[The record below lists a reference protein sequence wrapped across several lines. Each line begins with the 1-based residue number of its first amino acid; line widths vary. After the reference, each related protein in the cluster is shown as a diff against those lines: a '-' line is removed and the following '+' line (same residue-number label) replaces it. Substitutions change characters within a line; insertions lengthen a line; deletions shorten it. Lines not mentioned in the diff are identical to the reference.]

1 MLKLLKV
8 DLKRVFK
15 DKLFL
20 VMGILAL
27 AFAVAIPLLYVVLFS
42 SLGLNTDEMSMTL
55 EALGMSIN
63 AKSMFFQSMFF
74 QSFSLGNNLGL
85 ILPVLLAIILCKD
98 FSHGTVR
105 NKIISGKSRTSIFM
119 SMYTVCFSVLFGVMV
134 LHALL
139 TLLVSLIFFPYQS
152 TEFVASDIGYFLLS
166 LLFEA
171 LLYAFVSALVSFLCA
186 CTKNMGIAIVGYVAI
201 VMIMSVVTSML
212 QVGALMMPVADDGY
226 SAIQKG
232 LEFLQDVNPFNFAAV
247 IGVGT
252 EYSAREVLCCIL
264 SPAILS
270 AGITLL
276 GIFKFKKKDIK

>member
-8 DLKRVFK
+8 DLKRVIK

-20 VMGILAL
+20 VMCILAV
-27 AFAVAIPLLYVVLFS
+27 AFAVVIPLLYVAIFGS
-42 SLGLNTDEMSMTL
+42 IGMDTGEMGEML
-55 EALGMSIN
+55 DALGMSIN
-63 AKSMFFQSMFF
+63 AKSMFF

-105 NKIISGKSRTSIFM
+105 NKIISGSSRSAIFA
-119 SMYTVCFSVLFGVMV
+119 SMYSVCFIVLFGVMT

-139 TLLVSLIFFPYQS
+139 TMLISLIFFPYQS
-152 TEFVASDIGYFLLS
+152 TEFVASDVGYFFLS

-171 LLYAFVSALVSFLCA
+171 LLFLFVAALVSFLCA
-186 CTKNMGIAIVGYVAI
+186 CTKNMGLAIVAYVAI

-212 QVGALMMPVADDGY
+212 QFGALMIPVADGE
-226 SAIQKG
+226 SSFALKAV
-232 LEFLQDVNPFNFAAV
+232 EFMQDINVFNFATV

-252 EYSAREVLCCIL
+252 KYSLREVLCCIL
-264 SPAILS
+264 SPVLS
-270 AGITLL
+270 AIGLTAF
-276 GIFKFKKKDIK
+276 GIFKFKGKDIK

>member
-27 AFAVAIPLLYVVLFS
+27 AFAVATPLLYVVLFS

-63 AKSMFFQSMFF
+63 AKSMFF

-134 LHALL
+134 MHALL
-139 TLLVSLIFFPYQS
+139 TMLVSLIFFPYQS

-186 CTKNMGIAIVGYVAI
+186 CTKNMGLAIVGYVAI

-212 QVGALMMPVADDGY
+212 QVGALMVPVADDGY
-226 SAIQKG
+226 SAIQKV

>member
-8 DLKRVFK
+8 DFKRVFK

-20 VMGILAL
+20 VVCILAGV
-27 AFAVAIPLLYVVLFS
+27 FAVVTPLLYVAIFGSIGVET
-42 SLGLNTDEMSMTL
+42 NEMSETL
-55 EALGMSIN
+55 EALGMAIN
-63 AKSMFFQSMFF
+63 AKSMFF

-98 FSHGTVR
+98 FAHGTVR
-105 NKIISGKSRTSIFM
+105 NKIISGKSRTSIFL
-119 SMYTVCFSVLFGVMV
+119 SMYSVCFCVLFGAMV

-139 TLLVSLIFFPYQS
+139 TMLISLIFFPYQS

-171 LLYAFVSALVSFLCA
+171 LIYVFVAALVSFLCA
-186 CTKNMGIAIVGYVAI
+186 CTKNMGLAIVGYVAV
-201 VMIMSVVTSML
+201 VMIMSVLTSIL
-212 QVGALMMPVADDGY
+212 QFGALMVPVADGGD
-226 SAIQKG
+226 SVALKVI
-232 LEFLQDVNPFNFAAV
+232 EFLQDINLFNFSTV

-252 EYSAREVLCCIL
+252 KYSAREVLCCIL
-264 SPAILS
+264 SPTILS

>member
-27 AFAVAIPLLYVVLFS
+27 AFAVATPLLYVVIFS

-63 AKSMFFQSMFF
+63 AKSMFF

-105 NKIISGKSRTSIFM
+105 NKIISGKSRTSIFL

-139 TLLVSLIFFPYQS
+139 TMLVSLIFFPYQS
-152 TEFVASDIGYFLLS
+152 TDFVASDIGYFLLS

-186 CTKNMGIAIVGYVAI
+186 CTKNMGLAIVSYVAI

-212 QVGALMMPVADDGY
+212 QVGALMVPVAGDGY
-226 SAIQKG
+226 SAIQKV

-276 GIFKFKKKDIK
+276 GIFKFNKKDIK

>member
-27 AFAVAIPLLYVVLFS
+27 AFAVATPLLYVVIFS

-55 EALGMSIN
+55 EALGMSIT
-63 AKSMFFQSMFF
+63 AKSMFF

-201 VMIMSVVTSML
+201 AMIMSVVTSML
-212 QVGALMMPVADDGY
+212 QVGALMMPAAGDGY
-226 SAIQKG
+226 SAIQKV

-264 SPAILS
+264 SPAIFS